1 MTDIALISLPKLE
14 IKAPLLALG
23 QLKSCVESNGFTCKT
38 FDFNMWLYQKT
49 KDTDLNNIW
58 DPLDNTLL
66 DEELL
71 EQNKNSYIP
80 LIDEFIKNTLLKVNP
95 KIIGLSVFSFWTFP
109 ILKLFLKQLK
119 KVFFKKIVIGGP
131 ALTSLQSQNQ
141 EQVTLLL
148 EGNLINDFI
157 SGDAEISLV
166 EYIKGNTEYPG
177 INNYEYNNNFI
188 RDELPYADFSD
199 FDLSLYK
206 SRLYVSGSR
215 GCVRKCAFCN
225 VPLLWTKYMSKSSDR
240 IVDEIITYHERY
252 GTEHF
257 RIVDSLVNGNQKIFL
272 DVLRKL
278 SLYNETAND
287 KIEWSGQFIIREKH
301 QTPKE
306 MFDLLK
312 TSGCATLIVG
322 IESGSEKV
330 RRELKKPFSNSAV
343 KYYLDEFE
351 RVGLD
356 DIQPLM
362 FVGFPTE
369 TDTDFEKSLDMLD
382 LFSKY
387 KCVTR
392 IGSEHP
398 MLVIPGTPVHIDME
412 LYDIENYE
420 DYFKWTSKHNDYK
433 TRIERFFI
441 FIDKARKLGIYPPP
455 ATGRLNIFADFYL
468 HSVVDHNSDVLKIIN
483 GIKG

>member
-1 MTDIALISLPKLE
+1 MTDIALVSLPKLE

-23 QLKSCVESNGFTCKT
+23 QLKSCVEAHGFSCKT
-38 FDFNMWLYQKT
+38 FDMNMWLYQKT
-49 KDTDLNNIW
+49 KDNSLARIW

-66 DEELL
+66 DEDLL
-71 EQNKNSYIP
+71 ERSKGIFIP
-80 LIDEFIKNTLLKVNP
+80 YVKEFIQNNLLTINP
-95 KIIGLSVFSFWTFP
+95 SVIGLSVFSFWSFP
-109 ILKLFLKQLK
+109 ILKLFLTELK
-119 KVFFKKIVIGGP
+119 KVFFNKIIIGGP
-131 ALTSLQSQNQ
+131 ALTSLQQQNQ
-141 EQVTLLL
+141 EQVEILLNQ
-148 EGNLINDFI
+148 NLIDDFI
-157 SGDAEISLV
+157 SGDAELSLV
-166 EYIKGNTEYPG
+166 EYLKGNKNFPG
-177 INNYEYNNNFI
+177 INNYEYNNNFV
-188 RDELPYADFSD
+188 RDEQPFADFSD
-199 FDLSLYK
+199 FDLSIYK
-206 SRLYVSGSR
+206 SHLYVSGSR

-225 VPLLWTKYMSKSSDR
+225 VPLLWSKYMSKSSER
-240 IVDEIITYHERY
+240 IVDEILTYNKLY
-252 GTEHF
+252 GTKHF

-272 DVLRKL
+272 DVLKKL
-278 SLYNETAND
+278 SIHNETHNN

-330 RRELKKPFSNSAV
+330 RRELKKPFSNSAI

-356 DIQPLM
+356 DVQPLM

-369 TDTDFEKSLDMLD
+369 TDNDFIKSLNMLD

-398 MLVIPGTPVHIDME
+398 MLVIPGTPVHINMDQ
-412 LYDIENYE
+412 YHIEEYE
-420 DYFKWTSKHNDYK
+420 DYFKWTSKDNDYK

-441 FIDKARKLGIYPPP
+441 FIDKAYKLGLYPPP

-468 HSVVDHNSDVLKIIN
+468 HSVVDQNSDVLKIIN
-483 GIKG
+483 ELKG